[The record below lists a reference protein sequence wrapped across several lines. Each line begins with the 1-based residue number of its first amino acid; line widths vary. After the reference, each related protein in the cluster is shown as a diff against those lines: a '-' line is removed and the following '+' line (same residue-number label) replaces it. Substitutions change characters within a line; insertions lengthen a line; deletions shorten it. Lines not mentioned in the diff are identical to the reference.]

1 MQNSTFR
8 GAFDT
13 LRKTKLRGEKL
24 KTALKMIKE
33 RLGQKP
39 QLLKVKNFLRE
50 RASKAKLV
58 NLRIIAEVQKKMDAV
73 KQNIRKTD

>member
-1 MQNSTFR
+1 
-8 GAFDT
+8 
-13 LRKTKLRGEKL
+13 
-24 KTALKMIKE
+24 MIKE